1 MYKRLELHN
10 HTKESDGNMTPL
22 ELIQFM
28 RQDKVDAFAITDHNT
43 ISGHQKIKGIL
54 CELGSDISCIYGME
68 YTTYYGHILCFN
80 LNEYV
85 PWENINI
92 NKPELLFQAVKKR
105 GALTGIA
112 HPFSKGHPFARGCR
126 FDMNIN
132 DYHSFDFI
140 EIINNSQAL
149 NDVNKRGLQWWE
161 ELVLKGYPLAC
172 TSGMDLH
179 KNREMKNQFATFIEG
194 DPDGSIEKELKLAIQ
209 KQRTW
214 VSKGPILETN
224 IDHNNEKLTFSIV
237 NTKKPGYHL
246 LDFEPYYLTLKT
258 KKGDLTEVISIENPL
273 TISFSVLAQET
284 IILPKLYY
292 SDTTI
297 DNLIVVAP
305 TIYL

>member
-10 HTKESDGNMTPL
+10 HTTESDGNMKPL
-22 ELIQFM
+22 ELIEFM

-43 ISGHQKIKGIL
+43 ISAHQKIKRIL
-54 CELGSDISCIYGME
+54 SELVSDISCIYGME

-92 NKPELLFQAVKKR
+92 NKPELLFQAVKER

-126 FDMNIN
+126 FDMKIN

-140 EIINNSQAL
+140 EIINNSQSLSEA
-149 NDVNKRGLQWWE
+149 NKYGLQWWE
-161 ELVLKGYPLAC
+161 DLVLQGYPLAC

-179 KNREMKNQFATFIEG
+179 SKREMKNQFATFIEG
-194 DPDGSIEKELKLAIQ
+194 DPDGSIENELKLAIQ

-224 IDHNNEKLTFSIV
+224 IDHKNEIFTFSIV
-237 NTKKPGYHL
+237 NTKKPGYHQ
-246 LDFEPYYLTLKT
+246 LDLKPYYLTLKT
-258 KKGDLTEVISIENPL
+258 KIGVLAEKISIDKPL
-273 TISFSVLAQET
+273 TISFSALAQET